1 MKTLLEKLNNA
12 KHEIKNTKIEKAGW
26 NDYSQYAYF
35 TPEQI
40 EYLVAQACK
49 NNGLLTTFEL
59 IRNELGIYGKLTIYE
74 IETGESLKLQMATEI
89 PQIKATNTA
98 QQLGGCMTYTER
110 YLNTSAFGIT
120 DNRLDFDTTENT
132 KKQVNA
138 KEPGDLRSQPKPSY
152 PQRLNDADFKF
163 RDAGVSFTNALAEAG
178 YTDIEQ
184 AYAVTDTK
192 EQDRIIKSLSAT
204 FRREKK

>member
-1 MKTLLEKLNNA
+1 MKSLLEKLNKA
-12 KHEIKNTKIEKAGW
+12 KLEIKETKIEKAGW

-49 NNGLLTTFEL
+49 NNGLLTTFDL
-59 IRNELGIYGKLTIYE
+59 IRNELGIYGQLTIYE

-110 YLNTSAFGIT
+110 YLKTSAFGIT

-132 KKQVNA
+132 KKNANKPEAKKQKMSWGQTLNALDNGFDEMGA
-138 KEPGDLRSQPKPSY
+138 KEL
-152 PQRLNDADFKF
+152 
-163 RDAGVSFTNALAEAG
+163 FTQTIESAG
-178 YTDIEQ
+178 YDLEG
-184 AYAVTDTK
+184 AYALSDKDLQK
-192 EQDRIIKSLSAT
+192 ELYLKLNNQLKTLRN
-204 FRREKK
+204 EK

>member
-12 KHEIKNTKIEKAGW
+12 KHEIKNTKIQKAGW

-40 EYLVAQACK
+40 EFLVAQACK
-49 NNGLLTTFEL
+49 NNGLLTTFDL
-59 IRNELGIYGKLTIYE
+59 VRNELGIYGQLTIYE
-74 IETGESLKLQMATEI
+74 IETGESLQLQMATEI

-110 YLNTSAFGIT
+110 YLKTSAFGIT

-132 KKQVNA
+132 IKNA
-138 KEPGDLRSQPKPSY
+138 KKPEVQKPKISWG
-152 PQRLNDADFKF
+152 QLL
-163 RDAGVSFTNALAEAG
+163 NALDNGFDEMGAKEMFLQTIEKAG
-178 YTDIEQ
+178 YDLEG
-184 AYAVTDTK
+184 AYALTDKPLQK
-192 EQDRIIKSLSAT
+192 ELY
-204 FRREKK
+204 EKLNSKLKTLRNEK

>member
-1 MKTLLEKLNNA
+1 MKTLLKNLNNA
-12 KHEIKNTKIEKAGW
+12 KHEIKETKIEKAGW

-40 EYLVAQACK
+40 EFLVAQACK
-49 NNGLLTTFEL
+49 NNGLLTTFDL
-59 IRNELGIYGKLTIYE
+59 IRNELGIYGQLTIYE

-110 YLNTSAFGIT
+110 YLKTSAFGIT

-132 KKQVNA
+132 IKNAKKPEAKKQKMSWGQLLNALDNGFDEMGA
-138 KEPGDLRSQPKPSY
+138 KELFLQTIEK
-152 PQRLNDADFKF
+152 
-163 RDAGVSFTNALAEAG
+163 AG
-178 YTDIEQ
+178 YDLEG
-184 AYAVTDTK
+184 AYALSDKDLQK
-192 EQDRIIKSLSAT
+192 ELYLKLNNQLKI
-204 FRREKK
+204 FRNEK